1 MVRIDNDSAGRTAR
15 LRLSGR
21 IQSEDLASIQSAM
34 DDGMRKVLD
43 LTDVNL
49 VDIAVVRFLIRC
61 EDDGVELMRCPPYV
75 REWMTRER
83 AQGERL

>member
-1 MVRIDNDSAGRTAR
+1 
-15 LRLSGR
+15 
-21 IQSEDLASIQSAM
+21 M

-61 EDDGVELMRCPPYV
+61 EDEDVELMGCPPYV